1 MTIHLI
7 NTTCGLVPQYDEDF
21 DEKKKLK
28 PGQFYTA
35 EIKLQRNPLFH
46 RLFFALLNC
55 AWDYLPEA
63 VEKGFRS
70 KEAFRKYLTVAAGY
84 YEPFFSPTRGEWME
98 IPKSIS
104 FDNMDDAEFHDLYER
119 VKDVIFN
126 ILGSYVSREE
136 IESNLINF

>member
-70 KEAFRKYLTVAAGY
+70 KEAFRKYLTVVRAITSRSSLPHVVSGWKY
-84 YEPFFSPTRGEWME
+84 PSQSLSTTWMTRSSTTCTSG
-98 IPKSIS
+98 
-104 FDNMDDAEFHDLYER
+104 
-119 VKDVIFN
+119 
-126 ILGSYVSREE
+126 
-136 IESNLINF
+136 